1 MGTAE
6 DFVRSRILPFFV
18 NAADDLCVV
27 VRNLDASRYS
37 HVKGTIKRGACSVD
51 YIHMVLLPV
60 LKSMFEHLGKNEC
73 GEYLLVGNVQV
84 TCYRILNALYKLGTT
99 SSKHANR

>member
-27 VRNLDASRYS
+27 VRNLDANRYS
-37 HVKGTIKRGACSVD
+37 HVKVSKYLC
-51 YIHMVLLPV
+51 LLIDH
-60 LKSMFEHLGKNEC
+60 KHLSF
-73 GEYLLVGNVQV
+73 LVHLNV
-84 TCYRILNALYKLGTT
+84 C
-99 SSKHANR
+99 